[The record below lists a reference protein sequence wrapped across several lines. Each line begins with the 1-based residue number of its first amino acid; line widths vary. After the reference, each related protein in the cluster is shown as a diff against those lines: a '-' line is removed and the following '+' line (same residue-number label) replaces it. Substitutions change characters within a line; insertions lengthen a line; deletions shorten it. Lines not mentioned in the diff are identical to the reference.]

1 MNEELNSEQAE
12 ISSEQTQTQNS
23 DESINL
29 DALKSNENALE
40 LEGKLA
46 EMTDKFYRAN
56 ADFENLKKRTEKE
69 KADIASYA
77 NEKFARDLLGVLDAL
92 QMGASFEPADDFG
105 AKIKEGIE
113 LSIAEFVKA
122 LAKHGVSEVESGG
135 EFDPNIHNAVMHVDS
150 EAHKSGEIVQ
160 VLQKGY
166 KINDRVLRP
175 AMVSIAK

>member
-1 MNEELNSEQAE
+1 MNSEQAE
-12 ISSEQTQTQNS
+12 ISSEQAQTQNS

-29 DALKSNENALE
+29 DALKSNDKALE
-40 LEGKLA
+40 LESKLA

-92 QMGASFEPADDFG
+92 QMGASFEPADEFG

-113 LSIAEFVKA
+113 LSIAEFIKA
-122 LAKHGVSEVESGG
+122 LAKHGVSEVEVGG

-150 EAHKSGEIVQ
+150 DEHESGAIVQ

>member
-1 MNEELNSEQAE
+1 MNEEINSEQAE
-12 ISSEQTQTQNS
+12 ISSEQAQTQNS

-29 DALKSNENALE
+29 DALKSNDKALE
-40 LEGKLA
+40 LESKLA

-92 QMGASFEPADDFG
+92 QMGASFEPADEFG

-113 LSIAEFVKA
+113 LSIAEFIKA
-122 LAKHGVSEVESGG
+122 LAKHGVSEVEVGG

-150 EAHKSGEIVQ
+150 DEHESGAIVQ